1 MALFVIGVAGFGRRI
16 FWKEDELVPPGHK
29 VTFKVA
35 YLFLQMREKIT
46 HHTFQGA
53 LHTVAKEV
61 FTKLVVPDWVLK
73 LGLTES
79 HRQTTLAFDEL
90 HMYLVEMIRARKE
103 SEKKEERYDL
113 FSSLLDANEEEEDG
127 QVKLQDSELIGMY
140 YDDSDA

>member
-1 MALFVIGVAGFGRRI
+1 M
-16 FWKEDELVPPGHK
+16 
-29 VTFKVA
+29 
-35 YLFLQMREKIT
+35 FLQMREKIT

-90 HMYLVEMIRARKE
+90 HVSGLILHSWRYSLLSNHYLQMYLVEMIRARKE